1 MNQIM
6 EPNTLL
12 VVKLEVQQW
21 NVILAGLGE
30 LPLKYS
36 LPVHAVLME
45 QLQAPQASTPA
56 TLNGAHPAIP
66 EDRPGL

>member
-1 MNQIM
+1 M

-21 NVILAGLGE
+21 NIVLAGVGK
-30 LPLKYS
+30 LPYEIVAS
-36 LPVHAVLME
+36 LVPLILE
-45 QLQAPQASTPA
+45 QLQAPQASMPA
-56 TLNGAHPAIP
+56 TLNGAHPATP